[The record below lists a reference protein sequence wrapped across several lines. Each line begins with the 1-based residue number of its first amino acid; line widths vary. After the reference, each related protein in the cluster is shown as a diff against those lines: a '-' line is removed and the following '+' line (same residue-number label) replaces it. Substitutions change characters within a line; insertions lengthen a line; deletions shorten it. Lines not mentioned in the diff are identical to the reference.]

1 MRNRLKIFVPSA
13 ATLLTD
19 HRGHGEGLIAW
30 NVLCGLAARGHE
42 IVACARQVDL
52 SAPAPF
58 EVVETELASRW
69 ESIESLAYAR
79 KVERLYTRLGGSHRF
94 DLAHWF
100 FPQGSQE
107 LLGAPK
113 GVPFVVG
120 PHALTWPAASAARRA
135 GDLVRMGLA
144 PLFRALHRRALA
156 RASCLLVAT
165 PDAAAIFPRAMRS
178 KVRVLPFGI
187 DELDLVPCADTAP
200 EPTITFVGRL
210 EPAKN
215 VRKLVDAFALV
226 REHVPGVTLVVAGDG
241 PERGSLE
248 EHRTRL
254 GLADSVRLLGPVSH
268 DRIPELLRSS
278 SIVCLPSDGE
288 PYGMAVL
295 EAMAAGRAVVTR
307 DRGGP
312 RFLLAHDKGEQ
323 LVAGGDAGSLAD
335 ALTRLLGD
343 GKALERI
350 GRQNRERVESTFTLS
365 RMIDEL
371 ESIYESVR

>member
-1 MRNRLKIFVPSA
+1 MRRRLRIFVPSA

-30 NVLCGLAARGHE
+30 NLLSGLAARGHE

-52 SAPAPF
+52 STAAPF
-58 EVVETELASRW
+58 EAVEIGLASRL
-69 ESIESLAYAR
+69 ESLESLAYTAS
-79 KVERLYTRLGGSHRF
+79 VQRLYSRLGGSRRF
-94 DLAHWF
+94 DLAHWL
-100 FPQGSQE
+100 FPQGPQE
-107 LLGAPK
+107 LLGSVR
-113 GVPFVVG
+113 GVPVVVG
-120 PHALTWPAASAARRA
+120 PHMLLWPASSANRRA
-135 GDLVRMGLA
+135 GDLVRMALT
-144 PLFRALHRRALA
+144 PLFKTLHRRALA
-156 RASCLLVAT
+156 QAACLLVAT
-165 PDAAAIFPRAMRS
+165 PDAAAIFPQAHRS

-187 DELDLVPCADTAP
+187 DESDAAPWADGARD
-200 EPTITFVGRL
+200 PTITFVGRL
-210 EPAKN
+210 EPEKN
-215 VRKLVDAFALV
+215 VLKLVEAFALV

-241 PERGSLE
+241 SERGSLE

-254 GLADSVRLLGPVSH
+254 GLADSVKLLGPVSH

-307 DRGGP
+307 DCGGP